1 MKQNGTGSEMR
12 AMRQLVLGGILSG
25 ILGLSL
31 MPATPTSPALAQAAA
46 TGPVYVAT
54 YVEVAAASAKDGAK
68 LLTAYRDA
76 SRKEDG
82 NLRAEVAQEIGR
94 ANRFVVVETWKD
106 QAAFDAHGKAAST
119 STMRDKLKAIQ
130 NAPYDQRVHNSLNVG
145 PADSGTGKGSVIVV
159 SHVDVIPPKKDDA
172 IAALNPL
179 ADGNRKA
186 AGNQRYEVQQQSS
199 RPNHFTVVEAW
210 KDRKAYDAGRA
221 ADTQRQFRD
230 KLATMAGAL
239 YDERLYSPVN

>member
-1 MKQNGTGSEMR
+1 MPI
-12 AMRQLVLGGILSG
+12 ALVS
-25 ILGLSL
+25 S
-31 MPATPTSPALAQAAA
+31 AHAQGAP

-54 YVEVAAASAKDGAK
+54 YVEVGAASAKDGAK
-68 LLTAYRDA
+68 LLTEYRDA
-76 SRKEDG
+76 SRNENG

-106 QAAFDAHGKAAST
+106 QAALDAHAKAAST
-119 STMRDKLKAIQ
+119 SAMRDKLKPIQ
-130 NAPYDQRVHNSLNVG
+130 NSPFDQRVHNSLNVG
-145 PADSGTGKGSVIVV
+145 PADSGSPKGSVIVV

-186 AGNQRYEVQQQSS
+186 DGNQRYEVLQQSS
-199 RPNHFTVVEAW
+199 RPNHFTVVESW
-210 KDRKAYDAGRA
+210 KDRKAYDADRA
-221 ADTQRQFRD
+221 AATQRDFRD

-239 YDERLYSPVN
+239 YDERLYSPMN

>member
-1 MKQNGTGSEMR
+1 MRGTL
-12 AMRQLVLGGILSG
+12 QLFSTLLGGIIALA
-25 ILGLSL
+25 
-31 MPATPTSPALAQAAA
+31 MVPTLTSIAHAQAAA

-54 YVEVAAASAKDGAK
+54 YLEVAAASANDGAK

-82 NLRAEVAQEIGR
+82 NLRVEVAQEIGR
-94 ANRFVVVETWKD
+94 PNRFVVVETWKD

-119 STMRDKLKAIQ
+119 SAMRDKLKPIQ
-130 NAPYDQRVHNSLNVG
+130 NAPYDQRIHNSLNVG
-145 PADSGTGKGSVIVV
+145 PADSGSAKGSVIVV

-172 IAALNPL
+172 ISALNPL

-186 AGNQRYEVQQQSS
+186 TGNQRYEVLQQTS

-210 KDRKAYDAGRA
+210 KDRKAYDADRA

-239 YDERLYSPVN
+239 YDERLYSPLQ